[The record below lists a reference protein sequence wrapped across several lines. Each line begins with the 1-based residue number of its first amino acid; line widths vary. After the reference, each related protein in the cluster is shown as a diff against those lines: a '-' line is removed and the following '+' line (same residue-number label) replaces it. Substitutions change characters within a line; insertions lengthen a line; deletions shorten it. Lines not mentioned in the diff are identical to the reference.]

1 MNSRRGLFRLWL
13 VFSVLF
19 AIGTFAVF
27 FSYIK
32 GEFDHLSL
40 KEATKNSK
48 RMVPIDCSLA
58 RGAEKTDY
66 IKKLDPSAP
75 NACWYG
81 LPDFRKL
88 YPEYADLT
96 NDQLTEKPYQK
107 KVRINDE
114 AHGPISSLIHHNSP

>member
-1 MNSRRGLFRLWL
+1 MNSRRGLFRLWPI
-13 VFSVLF
+13 FSVLF
-19 AIGTFAVF
+19 AIGTFAVS

-32 GEFDHLSL
+32 DEFDDLSL

-48 RMVPIDCSLA
+48 RMVPIDCSLT

-66 IKKLDPSAP
+66 IKKLGPSAP

-81 LPDFRKL
+81 LPEFRKL
-88 YPEYADLT
+88 YPEYVDLT

-107 KVRINDE
+107 RPRLTTTQK
-114 AHGPISSLIHHNSP
+114 

>member
-19 AIGTFAVF
+19 AIGTFAVS

-32 GEFDHLSL
+32 SEFDDLSP
-40 KEATKNSK
+40 KKVTKNSK
-48 RMVPIDCSLA
+48 MVPIDCSLA

-81 LPDFRKL
+81 LPEFRKL

-107 KVRINDE
+107 KGQD
-114 AHGPISSLIHHNSP
+114 